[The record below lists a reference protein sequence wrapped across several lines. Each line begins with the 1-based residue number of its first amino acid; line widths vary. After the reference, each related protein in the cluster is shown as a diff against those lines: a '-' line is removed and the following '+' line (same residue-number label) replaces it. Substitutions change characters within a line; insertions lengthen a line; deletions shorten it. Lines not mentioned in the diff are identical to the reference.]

1 VVTLANGAA
10 FLRRVM
16 YIMESLAGGLPATI
30 SSPTF
35 VVVPYW
41 YVVIRFEYKIVPKPE
56 IALAALKFR

>member
-1 VVTLANGAA
+1 VVTLVVAA
-10 FLRRVM
+10 ASLRRVM
-16 YIMESLAGGLPATI
+16 YIMASRAGELPATI